1 MNAREIAL
9 DMLIDILEEKKL
21 SHIVINDG
29 LKRALDLEK
38 QDRAFISRL
47 VTGCVEQQITLDY
60 DINRFSKIKVNK
72 MKPLIRNL
80 LRMGVYQIKYMTQV
94 PDSAVCN
101 EAVKITKKRGL
112 TGLSGFVNGI
122 LRTMVRQRQML
133 LCMPEKLTKAEQLS
147 YEFSTPLWLVN
158 FWIKQF
164 GIEKTRSILEAF
176 CVEKETSIRCDI
188 NKISVEKLKDDLSR
202 EGVDVKEG
210 HLLREAL
217 RITNYDSIE
226 RLSSFQQGLFTVQ
239 DESSMLVG
247 KIANVLPND
256 RIVDVCAAP
265 GGKSIHVAQLLNG
278 TGSVYAFDK
287 TQRKVDLITE
297 NAQRLKIQNITAK
310 VSDALV
316 LKEELIDFADVV
328 IADLPCSGLGVIGKK
343 PDIKYNM
350 TWESM
355 EELAS
360 LQKEILK
367 VVSRYVKQ
375 GKTLI
380 YSTCTINPMENEDN
394 VTFLKTLGFELEDI
408 NPYIPEKMWS
418 KTTKEGYLQ
427 VLPYEWNTDGFFIA
441 RLRKVG

>member
-9 DMLIDILEEKKL
+9 DMLIDILEEKRL

-29 LKRALDLEK
+29 LKKATELEK

-60 DINRFSKIKVNK
+60 DINRFSKIKVSK

-80 LRMGVYQIKYMTQV
+80 LRIGVYQIKYMTQV
-94 PDSAVCN
+94 PESAVCN
-101 EAVKITKKRGL
+101 EAVKLAKKRGL

-122 LRTMVRQRQML
+122 LRSMVRQRDML
-133 LCMPEKLTKAEQLS
+133 MSMPEKISKSEQLS

-158 FWIKQF
+158 FWAKRF
-164 GIEKTRSILEAF
+164 GMEHTRMILEAF
-176 CVEKETSIRCDI
+176 CANKETTIRCDV
-188 NKISVEKLKDDLSR
+188 NNISVEKLKENLVM
-202 EGVDVKEG
+202 EGVDVQEG
-210 HLLREAL
+210 HLLQEAL
-217 RITNYDSIE
+217 RISNYDSLE
-226 RLSSFQQGLFTVQ
+226 RLASFQNGLFTVQ

-247 KIANVLPND
+247 KIANVQPND
-256 RIVDVCAAP
+256 KIIDVCAAP

-278 TGSVYAFDK
+278 TGRVYAFDK
-287 TQRKVDLITE
+287 TQRKVDLIIE
-297 NAQRLKIQNITAK
+297 NAKRLKVDNLTAK
-310 VSDALV
+310 VADALV
-316 LKEELIDFADVV
+316 LKEELIGSADIV

-355 EELAS
+355 KELAS
-360 LQKEILK
+360 LQKDILK
-367 VVSRYVKQ
+367 VVSQYVKQ
-375 GKTLI
+375 GRTLI

-394 VTFLKTLGFELEDI
+394 VRFLKTLGFELEDI
-408 NPYIPEKMWS
+408 NPYLPEKMWS
-418 KTTKEGYLQ
+418 ETTKEGYLQ
-427 VLPYEWNTDGFFIA
+427 VLPYQWNTDGFFIA